1 MYGWVEL
8 SSDGTEPGKRSMVE
22 DKIEDMTHYVYSQM
36 NILTVNILE
45 INHVRMMNIY
55 QLFILFQFP

>member
-1 MYGWVEL
+1 MYGWLEL

>member
-55 QLFILFQFP
+55 QLFILFQYP